1 MQTATKRGSVL
12 FANHRHRVG
21 HSRFIS
27 RKIESML
34 YSLAIPI
41 WKIYLTLFLTNIA
54 VFKVGELSKKPRI
67 SSFIAQNC
75 SGDSIFCTHYKLP
88 VIVCE
93 PMRRKDLCRQAVL
106 WPFDSIS
113 AESLQIF
120 SRSFKYYDIFVV
132 FSSSIFCLPFY
143 CNEQGSRR
151 NRWQLRRIF
160 LISWVNLDF

>member
-21 HSRFIS
+21 HARFIS

-54 VFKVGELSKKPRI
+54 VSKVGELSKKPRI
-67 SSFIAQNC
+67 SSFISQNC

-113 AESLQIF
+113 AETYRF
-120 SRSFKYYDIFVV
+120 SRVLSNIMT
-132 FSSSIFCLPFY
+132 FSLFFPHLSSVYLSIAMSKEAGGIDGNSVGY
-143 CNEQGSRR
+143 
-151 NRWQLRRIF
+151 F
-160 LISWVNLDF
+160 LFLE